1 MPALLSNL
9 VPKQL
14 VLPVLLLLGSL
25 QPAHAASADS
35 RLPQESRVPGGVALV
50 PFQAA
55 TVPRVNYQDARVLVV
70 PQPQAGPGQWLAVV
84 GIPLDADAS
93 VSQQLDI
100 NGKALAFDIE
110 DKTYK
115 AQYLTVKNKR
125 HVDPDPEDLKRW
137 AQEKAEMDEAF
148 SYWSEPSDP
157 VLHFELPADGR
168 FSSPFGLKRY
178 FNQQPRNP
186 HSGLD
191 IAAPEGA
198 PIRAPAPG
206 VVRATG
212 NYFFNGNTIIV
223 DHGFGLSSLYCHLS
237 RIDVAPGQSMVAGEQ
252 LGLVGKTGRVTGAH
266 LHWSLSLNNTR
277 VDPLLFV
284 DEQLFIDKK

>member
-1 MPALLSNL
+1 MRAPLLS
-9 VPKQL
+9 
-14 VLPVLLLLGSL
+14 LLLLLCVPGSL
-25 QPAHAASADS
+25 LQGKTAHAAQPAASPAIQ
-35 RLPQESRVPGGVALV
+35 LPQESRVPGGVALV
-50 PFQAA
+50 PFQASA
-55 TVPRVNYQDARVLVV
+55 TPRVSYQGNRVLSV
-70 PQPQAGPGQWLAVV
+70 PQAAPGQWLAVV

-93 VSQQLDI
+93 LPQQLDI

-115 AQYLTVKNKR
+115 AQYLTIKNQR

-137 AQEKAEMDEAF
+137 AREKAEMDAAF
-148 SYWSEPSDP
+148 SYWSEPAHP
-157 VLHFELPADGR
+157 VLQFTLPAQGR

-191 IAAPEGA
+191 IAAPEGT
-198 PIRAPAPG
+198 PIQAPAPG

-212 NYFFNGNTIIV
+212 NYFFNGNTVIL
-223 DHGFGLSSLYCHLS
+223 DHGFGLTSLYCHLS
-237 RIDVAPGQSMVAGEQ
+237 RIDVRPGQTLSPGEQ

-266 LHWSLSLNNTR
+266 LHWSLSLNNVR
-277 VDPLLFV
+277 VDPLLF
-284 DEQLFIDKK
+284 IDKK

>member
-1 MPALLSNL
+1 MPALLPIL
-9 VPKQL
+9 VF
-14 VLPVLLLLGSL
+14 VLLLFGSL
-25 QPAHAASADS
+25 QPGYAASADN
-35 RLPQESRVPGGVALV
+35 RLPREARVPGGLALV

-55 TVPRVNYQDARVLVV
+55 AAPRVSYQNARVLVL
-70 PQPQAGPGQWLAVV
+70 PQPKAGPDQWLAVV
-84 GIPLDADAS
+84 GIPLDADARLA
-93 VSQQLDI
+93 QQLNID
-100 NGKALAFDIE
+100 GKALSFDIE

-137 AQEKAEMDEAF
+137 AREKAEMDAAF
-148 SYWSEPSDP
+148 SYWSEPAVP
-157 VLHFELPADGR
+157 VLHFALPADGR

-191 IAAPEGA
+191 IAAPEGTA
-198 PIRAPAPG
+198 VRAPAPG

-212 NYFFNGNTIIV
+212 NYFFNGNTVIV
-223 DHGFGLSSLYCHLS
+223 DHGFGLTSLYCHLS
-237 RIDVAPGQSMVAGEQ
+237 RIDVTPGQSMSAGEQ

-266 LHWSLSLNNTR
+266 LHWSLSLNNVR

-284 DEQLFIDKK
+284 DEQLVIDKK